1 MGLITSWL
9 QSVLA
14 EPLLEREYA
23 RDKSKGFS
31 NLEPTRSY
39 LRADAAVYLQPA
51 IRSLKDETLLKVAL
65 PQEAKLPREW
75 DSIWDDYVLIDSV
88 GKLYGCLTVENLMD
102 LGVEVGD
109 NVHVTKEDDNDRFY
123 LNVYSPAKWEECLQ
137 VRSLYN
143 SFDAFEFTVPESMC
157 VTRSIPNVFEN
168 PLLCLL
174 PVPEGSKA
182 KPHIGVC
189 DKDEL
194 IFDINARAGF
204 YRDLL
209 DKIELSIAAIK
220 TKKCNSVFG
229 NDHFYP
235 TEIFFHKLDETKKEL
250 DHE

>member
-23 RDKSKGFS
+23 KDQSKGFS
-31 NLEPTRSY
+31 ELMPIKAY
-39 LRADAAVYLQPA
+39 VRANAAVYLQPA
-51 IRSLKDETLLKVAL
+51 VRSLEDEALLKVAL
-65 PQEAKLPREW
+65 PREAKLPRGW
-75 DSIWDDYVLIDSV
+75 DSIWNDYVLIDSV

-102 LGVEVGD
+102 LGVKVGD
-109 NVHVTKEDDNDRFY
+109 NVHVTKEDDNDEFY
-123 LNVYSPAKWEECLQ
+123 LNVYSPATWEECLQ
-137 VRSLYN
+137 IRSLYN
-143 SFDAFEFTVPESMC
+143 SCDVFEFTVPESMC

-182 KPHIGVC
+182 KPHIGIY

-194 IFDINARAGF
+194 IFDINARAGS

-229 NDHFYP
+229 SDPFYP
-235 TEIFFHKLDETKKEL
+235 AEIFYEHLETKKGA
-250 DHE
+250 